1 SLSLYP
7 NPTHNVLN
15 LNADLQDRT
24 EVMILD
30 MNGRTVK
37 HYVVNGLNEMRLN
50 VSDLQSGVYF
60 IRVSNET
67 TTALSKFIVE

>member
-1 SLSLYP
+1 
-7 NPTHNVLN
+7 VLN
-15 LNADLQDRT
+15 LDADLQGRT
-24 EVMILD
+24 EVMALD

-60 IRVSNET
+60 IRVSNEST
-67 TTALSKFIVE
+67 IIVGKFVVE